1 VLHFSLNIKG
11 LLRLYFT
18 LKKPVTCTFRMTLA
32 VQFPPNVGLQK
43 KLKNTFAL
51 FIFHEKIASAFF

>member
-1 VLHFSLNIKG
+1 
-11 LLRLYFT
+11 
-18 LKKPVTCTFRMTLA
+18 MTLA